1 MNIKYM
7 FWFFLRSIIAYPLFY
22 IGLSLIQIFLMFLYD
37 IRNNIGDYSYLPILL
52 ITAIGIIYSFIFYTR
67 DSKKIGIIM
76 IYGGNIFITF
86 LLPFFEM
93 TLFLII
99 SLVIILVTISKITI
113 TSILIG
119 LIYVIISS
127 IIICIRSLLI
137 DAYKILKE
145 N

>member
-93 TLFLII
+93 TLFLVI

>member
-99 SLVIILVTISKITI
+99 SLVIILVTISTYLCNNFLYNNMHKVST
-113 TSILIG
+113 
-119 LIYVIISS
+119 
-127 IIICIRSLLI
+127 
-137 DAYKILKE
+137 D
-145 N
+145 